1 MSQRAATIAVRA
13 CNAHTQVGEMATGMG
28 FFQRF
33 RSSVSNKAGLLEQ
46 LTILAGNNQGLVE
59 RMRWHAAI
67 CNYPNIKA
75 GVVALAEKEAR
86 HVKALNAIL
95 SDHNVW
101 AKTPEIPLHD
111 GSNNWAR
118 LSGDLAMLGSLAA
131 ELRLASVKWESVDE
145 AISNQ
150 LRQLAN
156 EDDEY
161 EIELRKLAM
170 KCDAM
175 ALD

>member
-1 MSQRAATIAVRA
+1 MRLRGSKQRAL
-13 CNAHTQVGEMATGMG
+13 VGEMATGMG
-28 FFQRF
+28 FFQRL
-33 RSSVSNKAGLLEQ
+33 RSSGSSETGPLEE
-46 LTILAGNNQGLVE
+46 LAVLAGNNQGLVE
-59 RMRWHAAI
+59 RMRKHADI
-67 CNYPNIKA
+67 CLYPKLKA
-75 GVVALAEKEAR
+75 DVAALAEKEAR

-101 AKTPEIPLHD
+101 AKLPELPLHD

-118 LSGDLAMLGSLAA
+118 LSGDLELLGTLAA
-131 ELRLASVKWESVDE
+131 DLRLASVRWEPVSE

-156 EDDEY
+156 EDDEH
-161 EIELRKLAM
+161 ESELRQLAM